1 MDIVVTLPTR
11 RVWIDVFVINPLAPS
26 YLRHKDQQRHPTRH
40 MARKF
45 RWEVVSQ
52 IGAALAHANYCMV
65 EEAALKS
72 EWPTA
77 RTRGLYALLW
87 KRAPCGRAKSGD
99 TKGRQVRRELFAGDY
114 M

>member
-1 MDIVVTLPTR
+1 MADIVSRDITPTT
-11 RVWIDVFVINPLAPS
+11 W
-26 YLRHKDQQRHPTRH
+26 QGQ
-40 MARKF
+40 F

-77 RTRGLYALLW
+77 QTRGLYTPVW
-87 KRAPCGRAKSGD
+87 KRAPHGRTRSGD
-99 TKGRQVRRELFAGDY
+99 PKGRQVRRELFVGEY

>member
-1 MDIVVTLPTR
+1 MVDIVSRDITPDT
-11 RVWIDVFVINPLAPS
+11 W
-26 YLRHKDQQRHPTRH
+26 QGQ
-40 MARKF
+40 F

-52 IGAALAHANYCMV
+52 IGAALAHADYCMV

-77 RTRGLYALLW
+77 QTRGLYAPLW
-87 KRAPCGRAKSGD
+87 KRAPRGRAKSGD
-99 TKGRQVRRELFAGDY
+99 PKGRQVRRELFAGDY